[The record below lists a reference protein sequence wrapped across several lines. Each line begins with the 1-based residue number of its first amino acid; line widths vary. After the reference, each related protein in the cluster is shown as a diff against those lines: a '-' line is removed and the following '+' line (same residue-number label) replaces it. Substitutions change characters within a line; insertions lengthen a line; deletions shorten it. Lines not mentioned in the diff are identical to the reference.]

1 LRATVTELARRI
13 KARYIQG
20 DMDVDDP
27 NILALCNLILR
38 QRARNNAQVR
48 RWRQNHVDPRRT
60 GAKREAYLAKQREYM
75 RKYYRKRKRQGL
87 GRN

>member
-13 KARYIQG
+13 IERGAYKDA
-20 DMDVDDP
+20 DVY
-27 NILALCNLILR
+27 ALCKLVLR
-38 QRARNNAQVR
+38 RAKRSAAHVR
-48 RWRQNHVDPRRT
+48 RWRKTHVAPSRS
-60 GAKREAYLAKQREYM
+60 GANREAYLAKQREYM